1 MKRRTKK
8 QVAAEEANVV
18 ADYDGGEYV
27 AVRAK
32 RAAVARLTIAARATL
47 KDHRLNIRLAG
58 PVLDG
63 LKTRAA
69 EEGLPYQTL
78 ISSVLHKFVS
88 GRLVEKSRKV

>member
-1 MKRRTKK
+1 MKRRAKK
-8 QVAAEEANVV
+8 QVATEEANVV

-32 RAAVARLTIAARATL
+32 RAAVARLNLAARATL

-58 PVLDG
+58 AVLEG

-88 GRLVEKSRKV
+88 GRLVEKSGKA

>member
-1 MKRRTKK
+1 
-8 QVAAEEANVV
+8 
-18 ADYDGGEYV
+18 
-27 AVRAK
+27 
-32 RAAVARLTIAARATL
+32 LTIAARATL

>member
-8 QVAAEEANVV
+8 QVAVEEANLV

-27 AVRAK
+27 PVRAK
-32 RAAVARLTIAARATL
+32 RAAVARLSLAARATL

-58 PVLDG
+58 PVLEG

-88 GRLVEKSRKV
+88 GRLIEKSRKV